1 MTPIVLCSMK
11 TSIYQS
17 LKGSSIHR
25 MMKGNIIICLLLILC
40 NVVTA
45 QQDRNYAPG
54 KITKGKNASYKAFI
68 TKEVPDV
75 LFVTNIHCQDTD
87 VLNIYHKN
95 GKKVEDHEMLAAN
108 GDFSHS
114 EIREA
119 IHEVFTK
126 SELQEYRKTTP
137 GITFMVKF
145 DEDGKALEVYF
156 IFDYNTKKSRYDVLL
171 NISPDKLYEL
181 EKRIRNIVKMKKDD
195 ELAVFK
201 NFKLF
206 TSVIFFEEDE

>member
-1 MTPIVLCSMK
+1 
-11 TSIYQS
+11 
-17 LKGSSIHR
+17 
-25 MMKGNIIICLLLILC
+25 MMKRNIIICLLLILC
-40 NVVTA
+40 NVATA
-45 QQDRNYAPG
+45 QQHGNYAPG
-54 KITKGKNASYKAFI
+54 KVTKGKNASYKAFI
-68 TKEVPDV
+68 TKEVSHL
-75 LFVTNIHCQDTD
+75 LFVTNIHSQDTD
-87 VLNIYHKN
+87 VWNIYHKN

-119 IHEVFTK
+119 IHEVFTEA
-126 SELQEYRKTTP
+126 ELQEYRKTAP
-137 GITFMVKF
+137 GIRFMVKF

-156 IFDYNTKKSRYDVLL
+156 IFDYDTKKNRYDVLL

-181 EKRIRNIVKMKKDD
+181 EKRIRDIVKMKKDD